1 MGGSEDKLGAGNRR
15 EGRLEGKREAAGARH
30 GRLTR
35 GRRSSTP
42 QETGCLRSGG
52 NKRPPPGSQSRGGAV
67 RDEGLS
73 RLRKREAVEGGGG
86 PAASAAPSPGV
97 SARDTPSPGPGRRRR
112 RRAVTSLELRRRTQ
126 PPPAG
131 RGRGQ
136 RRGSSAARPG
146 NRLRLQRCSG
156 TNTDP
161 RDRHDGLRAAPQRG
175 QAPPLAP
182 PPATSGARL
191 PKTWTLLTPLL
202 GTRPGLPALV
212 SLPTRT

>member
-1 MGGSEDKLGAGNRR
+1 MSQVW
-15 EGRLEGKREAAGARH
+15 GK
-30 GRLTR
+30 
-35 GRRSSTP
+35 
-42 QETGCLRSGG
+42 Q
-52 NKRPPPGSQSRGGAV
+52 RPPPGSQSRGGAV
-67 RDEGLS
+67 RDERLS
-73 RLRKREAVEGGGG
+73 RLRKREAAEGGGG

-112 RRAVTSLELRRRTQ
+112 RQAVTSLELRRRTQ

-146 NRLRLQRCSG
+146 TRLRLQRCSG

-175 QAPPLAP
+175 QAPPLVP
-182 PPATSGARL
+182 PPATSAARL
-191 PKTWTLLTPLL
+191 AKTGTLLTPLL
-202 GTRPGLPALV
+202 GAQPGLPALV
-212 SLPTRT
+212 CLPARTWPRTTF